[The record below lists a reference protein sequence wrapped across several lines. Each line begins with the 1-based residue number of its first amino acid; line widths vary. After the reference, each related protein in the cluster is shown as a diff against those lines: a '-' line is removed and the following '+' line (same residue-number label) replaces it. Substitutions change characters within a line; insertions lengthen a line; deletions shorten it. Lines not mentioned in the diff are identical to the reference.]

1 MTLQEL
7 EDYDNA
13 HKHKLPDVVIV
24 KKSYPKTRKRQQK
37 RIWKLKRM
45 EMEKADDNN
54 FWGDKK
60 TKKQKNAAVDDAE
73 KDYKEF
79 LDDIEEDPEMRQKI
93 MLFKVI
99 SLLCS

>member
-1 MTLQEL
+1 
-7 EDYDNA
+7 
-13 HKHKLPDVVIV
+13 
-24 KKSYPKTRKRQQK
+24 
-37 RIWKLKRM
+37 M

-73 KDYKEF
+73 KKDYKEF
-79 LDDIEEDPEMRQKI
+79 LDDIEENPKMRQKI

-99 SLLCS
+99 SNWFC